1 MEVVRISIPFQQLT
15 LLRSFITILSG
26 RVNAESSDFARITE
40 ISSGHNDFRITVNC
54 GYPSHVVSMTTVQQE
69 LQDELV
75 YTIHKGESDQTES
88 RVPLLVSCCP
98 NRCITRSGPKGGVL
112 ISILRIS
119 RGPPQSQG
127 GTYAPLP
134 PPGYTRD

>member
-40 ISSGHNDFRITVNC
+40 MSSGHNDFRITVNC
-54 GYPSHVVSMTTVQQE
+54 GYPTHVVSMTTVQQE

-75 YTIHKGESDQTES
+75 YTIHEGESDQTES

-98 NRCITRSGPKGGVL
+98 NRCITRSGPKGGAHLNFENFTRTTPEPRWYVCAFT
-112 ISILRIS
+112 SPWLR
-119 RGPPQSQG
+119 P
-127 GTYAPLP
+127 
-134 PPGYTRD
+134 